1 MEMENWNVPLYRA
14 VRQYSRSNPI
24 PFHMPGHKLGKGI
37 PDEFLENL
45 EMLDVTEINGT
56 DNLHHPEGA
65 IKEAQVLAAEA
76 FGADKTYFLVNG
88 SSCGIMAA
96 ILTLCRPGDKII
108 VGRDCHK
115 SVINGIILAG
125 AHPVYVKPEFDNN
138 FGISTVTAPSAIEE
152 ALGRHPDATGVFITR
167 PNYYGIC
174 SDIKEIARIVHHK
187 GKVLVVDEA
196 HGAHLNFS
204 DKLPGSSIR
213 LGADICIQSAHKTL
227 PAFTQGAYLHVR
239 SPYVDLEKLESNLR
253 ILQTSSPSYIIMVM
267 LDIAREI
274 MAKSG
279 EKLIDNL
286 LHEIKDFRERIVRL
300 KNVEMYSNN
309 DIFNGEYDETRI
321 VLNFKKSGITG
332 FDVDRILRKE
342 YNIQI
347 EMADFYNAVCIATVA
362 DRKEDFEKLCC
373 AVSEISA
380 RFAGNPPL
388 PDNIIKEFE
397 IAPLIIDPKEAVL
410 NEGEAVP
417 LDRAVGRICR
427 SVVTPYPPGV
437 PVVCP
442 GEMITENTVERIYII
457 LKAGGTVNGLEAN
470 EEICVVS

>member
-14 VRQYSRSNPI
+14 VRQYSSSNPI
-24 PFHMPGHKLGKGI
+24 PFHMPGHKLGRGI
-37 PDEFLENL
+37 PGEFLENL

-65 IKEAQVLAAEA
+65 IKEAQLLAAEA

-88 SSCGIMAA
+88 SSCGIMAS
-96 ILTLCRPGDKII
+96 ILTLCKPGDKII

-152 ALGRHPDATGVFITR
+152 ALGRHPDAMGVLITR

-174 SDIKEIARIVHHK
+174 SDIEEVAGIVHHK

-204 DKLPGSSIR
+204 DKLPESSIK
-213 LGADICIQSAHKTL
+213 LGADVCIQSAHKTL

-239 SPYVDLEKLESNLR
+239 SSDVDLEKLEFNLR
-253 ILQTSSPSYIIMVM
+253 ILQTTSPSYIIMVM
-267 LDIAREI
+267 LDMAREI

-279 EKLIDNL
+279 ERLIDNL
-286 LHEIKDFRERIVRL
+286 LHEIRAFREQVGRL
-300 KNVEMYSNN
+300 ENIEMLSKDN
-309 DIFNGEYDETRI
+309 ITGGEYDETRI
-321 VLNFKKSGITG
+321 VLNFKKAGITG
-332 FDVDRILRKE
+332 FDVDRILRNE
-342 YNIQI
+342 YNVQI
-347 EMADFYNAVCIATVA
+347 EMADFYNALCIATVA
-362 DRKEDFEKLCC
+362 DRKEDFERLYC
-373 AVSEISA
+373 AVSEIAA

-397 IAPLIIDPKEAVL
+397 TAPLVMNPKEAVL
-410 NEGEAVP
+410 NKGEAVP

-427 SVVTPYPPGV
+427 SIVTPYPPGI

-442 GEMITENTVERIYII
+442 GEIVTENVVERIYII
-457 LKAGGTVNGLEAN
+457 LKAGGKVNGLESN

>member
-1 MEMENWNVPLYRA
+1 MENWNVPLYRA
-14 VRQYSRSNPI
+14 VRQYSHSNPI

-37 PDEFLENL
+37 PYEFIEALA
-45 EMLDVTEINGT
+45 MLDVTEIAGT
-56 DNLHHPEGA
+56 DNLHHPEGP
-65 IKEAQVLAAEA
+65 IREAQMLAAEA
-76 FGADKTYFLVNG
+76 FGADRTYFLVNG
-88 SSCGIMAA
+88 STCGIMAA
-96 ILTLCRPGDKII
+96 ILTLCMPGDKII

-138 FGISTVTAPSAIEE
+138 FGISTIIEPLAIEE
-152 ALGRHPDATGVFITR
+152 ALNKHPDAVGVFITR

-174 SDIKEIARIVHHK
+174 SDIEEIARIVHGN
-187 GKVLVVDEA
+187 GKILVVDEA

-204 DKLPGSSIR
+204 EKLPGSSVR

-239 SPYVDLEKLESNLR
+239 SSDVDLEKLEFNLR
-253 ILQTSSPSYIIMVM
+253 ILQTTSPSYIIMVM

-279 EKLIDNL
+279 ERLIDNL
-286 LHEIKDFRERIVRL
+286 LHEIRAFRKQIDTL
-300 KNVEMYSNN
+300 KNVDMFSN
-309 DIFNGEYDETRI
+309 DSIISGEHDETRI
-321 VLNFKKSGITG
+321 VLNFKKLGKTG
-332 FDVDRILRKE
+332 YDVDRILRNE

-362 DRKEDFEKLCC
+362 DRKEDFEKLCW

-388 PDNIIKEFE
+388 PDSIIKEFE
-397 IAPLIIDPKEAVL
+397 IPRLVLTPKEAVM
-410 NEGEAVP
+410 NKGETVP
-417 LDRAVGRICR
+417 LDKAVGRICK
-427 SVVTPYPPGV
+427 SVVTPYPPGI
-437 PVVCP
+437 PIICP
-442 GEMITENTVERIYII
+442 GEMITKNAVERIYII
-457 LKAGGTVNGLEAN
+457 LKAGGIVNGLETK